1 MKLGLIGIGKMGYNL
16 AKNIL
21 ANGHELVV
29 YDVMPANMNGLKEK
43 GANIAADLA
52 DMVNQ
57 LESPR
62 VLYMMV
68 PVGKP
73 VEETL
78 TLLKTLCQ
86 PGDIIV
92 DGGNSYYGDTVRR
105 SEELQEFGLSY
116 LDCGTSGGKEG
127 ALEGVCVMIG
137 GDESAYQHCQPFFES
152 ISIVGGCLYTGPSG
166 SGHYC
171 KMVHNGIEYGMMQAM
186 AEGFEVLQK
195 SEYKYDM
202 EKVAGMWNHGSVIRS
217 WLMELAENAF
227 REEGSQLSGLKGIM
241 QSTGEGKW
249 TLEEALSKQICTPVI
264 ALSVL
269 MRYRSM
275 EEDTFSG
282 KVVAALRNQ
291 FGGHAVEHQ

>member
-43 GANIAADLA
+43 GANIAADLV

-86 PGDIIV
+86 SGDIIV

-105 SEELQEFGLSY
+105 NDELKEAGLSY

-137 GDESAYQHCQPFFES
+137 GDESAYQHCQPLFES
-152 ISIVGGCLYTGPSG
+152 ISIPGGCLYTGPSG

>member
-29 YDVMPANMNGLKEK
+29 YDVMPANTNGLKEK
-43 GANIAADLA
+43 GANIAADLV

-78 TLLKTLCQ
+78 NLLKTVCQ

-137 GDESAYQHCQPFFES
+137 GDESAYQRNSRDRLPCRGKEYLGLWSVIQFVLSDDSVIFS
-152 ISIVGGCLYTGPSG
+152 RVANISG
-166 SGHYC
+166 SC
-171 KMVHNGIEYGMMQAM
+171 L
-186 AEGFEVLQK
+186 F
-195 SEYKYDM
+195 
-202 EKVAGMWNHGSVIRS
+202 
-217 WLMELAENAF
+217 F
-227 REEGSQLSGLKGIM
+227 
-241 QSTGEGKW
+241 
-249 TLEEALSKQICTPVI
+249 P
-264 ALSVL
+264 
-269 MRYRSM
+269 
-275 EEDTFSG
+275 
-282 KVVAALRNQ
+282 
-291 FGGHAVEHQ
+291 